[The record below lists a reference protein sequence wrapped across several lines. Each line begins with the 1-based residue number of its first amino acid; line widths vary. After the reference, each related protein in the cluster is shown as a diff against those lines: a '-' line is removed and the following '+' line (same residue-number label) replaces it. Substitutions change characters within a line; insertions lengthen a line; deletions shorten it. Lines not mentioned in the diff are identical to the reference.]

1 MEPFAQSESV
11 VRQTRLSSQRALRL
25 SQLAH
30 SQHVSE
36 DDVIEKALDLMF
48 TLSELFDDAS
58 ERRAWH
64 RLSESA
70 LYRVWENDQD
80 AAYDNWRTLYDLRKG

>member
-1 MEPFAQSESV
+1 MESYAQADNV
-11 VRQTRLSSQRALRL
+11 VRQTRLSSQRAMRL
-25 SQLAH
+25 SQLAQA
-30 SQHVSE
+30 QHVSE

-48 TLSELFDDAS
+48 TWSELFDDVS

-64 RLSESA
+64 RLFESA

-80 AAYDNWRTLYDLRKG
+80 AAYDSWRTLYSLAA